1 MKKKYEKR
9 EDVTMTDKLV
19 ERTVVKFDYDE
30 LFSVVLTD
38 DELNALTAD
47 QLREALFAWSEI
59 VSVARYADGTFTLT
73 DYSEDEFD
81 ARIVNHPDGT
91 FTVKEYQR
99 KA

>member
-1 MKKKYEKR
+1 M
-9 EDVTMTDKLV
+9 
-19 ERTVVKFDYDE
+19 
-30 LFSVVLTD
+30 
-38 DELNALTAD
+38 
-47 QLREALFAWSEI
+47 
-59 VSVARYADGTFTLT
+59 SVARYADGTFTLT